1 MNKMTQETAK
11 RKIYALMH
19 DPVEKVM
26 DIINHEE
33 IAAKRIGVLK
43 VEKPSTD
50 KSDMNSSTADRILL
64 PREKEIYNKRHSV
77 NFNRSPL
84 YTHPLTGETLNTDEI
99 KEYLRK
105 NKDEINKK
113 ILNFLTKL
121 KTTEKDDYVKIYEKL
136 WWYLPK
142 IIPYTYMIPAD
153 TRIPDHSIIDHLD
166 TASAM
171 NVVKT
176 KKLSLIM
183 FSIGPVQEFISAARK
198 VRDLRSGSYLLSYL
212 TFCGIKAVAK
222 EYGWDN
228 IVFPNLR
235 DNYLVAK
242 EIGITNAE
250 IYNPEIASLPNVF
263 TAIIPKEDEKIIRE
277 KIENEINSELDNI
290 SKYFKDKVNNYFENK
305 KINVYENENTECK
318 IILSA
323 ENPKYGIK
331 SKEEFEEVWDN
342 QIKSLLMFSGASQE
356 LSIDKIMEEYFEY
369 TEENDAKDFI
379 KKINEIS
386 EKANSY
392 NVSDTTLYGFASEI
406 LGIKSFIRKQTRDF
420 TQNIEKINTPGD
432 DLSGGAKALITIERN
447 EDGQKSSELLSAISF
462 IKRYFHLYLKEKGY
476 TEASKGI
483 LYVESIQ
490 DISKEYKS
498 SIVMMDGDKM
508 GEWISGKKAGSIY
521 SRMIKPTKDF
531 INKYPEYKEIL
542 EKTQIIKPAY
552 QRTVSRTLN
561 NFTRFVPEIIN
572 KEKGMLIYAG
582 GDDVLA
588 VMPAN
593 KAFIVADKIRK
604 LYSGVLNEKISV
616 KQEFITESGEPIIKN
631 TEYEIKNGYAYH
643 NGIPAFNLMGEKA
656 TMSAGIF
663 VSNSNYNLKLALE
676 QARKLEKIAKKESG
690 RNSFA
695 ISSLRSGKQKILTDK
710 WQYGAYDFLEKA
722 ETFYNSL
729 KETDK
734 KSIKSLVE
742 RIKYEIKNL
751 KVEEEKEFTDYLLP
765 FLLEK
770 RIKIDKKHARE
781 LREDIF
787 GKLIGNFDKNK
798 TDKDKIEVIK
808 KMLEIIDEY
817 EFSQRKN
824 DERSE

>member
-1 MNKMTQETAK
+1 S
-11 RKIYALMH
+11 
-19 DPVEKVM
+19 
-26 DIINHEE
+26 
-33 IAAKRIGVLK
+33 RI
-43 VEKPSTD
+43 
-50 KSDMNSSTADRILL
+50 
-64 PREKEIYNKRHSV
+64 
-77 NFNRSPL
+77 
-84 YTHPLTGETLNTDEI
+84 
-99 KEYLRK
+99 
-105 NKDEINKK
+105 
-113 ILNFLTKL
+113 
-121 KTTEKDDYVKIYEKL
+121 
-136 WWYLPK
+136 
-142 IIPYTYMIPAD
+142 
-153 TRIPDHSIIDHLD
+153 
-166 TASAM
+166 
-171 NVVKT
+171 
-176 KKLSLIM
+176 
-183 FSIGPVQEFISAARK
+183 
-198 VRDLRSGSYLLSYL
+198 
-212 TFCGIKAVAK
+212 
-222 EYGWDN
+222 
-228 IVFPNLR
+228 
-235 DNYLVAK
+235 
-242 EIGITNAE
+242 
-250 IYNPEIASLPNVF
+250 
-263 TAIIPKEDEKIIRE
+263 
-277 KIENEINSELDNI
+277 
-290 SKYFKDKVNNYFENK
+290 
-305 KINVYENENTECK
+305 
-318 IILSA
+318 
-323 ENPKYGIK
+323 
-331 SKEEFEEVWDN
+331 
-342 QIKSLLMFSGASQE
+342 
-356 LSIDKIMEEYFEY
+356 
-369 TEENDAKDFI
+369 
-379 KKINEIS
+379 
-386 EKANSY
+386 
-392 NVSDTTLYGFASEI
+392 
-406 LGIKSFIRKQTRDF
+406 
-420 TQNIEKINTPGD
+420 
-432 DLSGGAKALITIERN
+432 
-447 EDGQKSSELLSAISF
+447 
-462 IKRYFHLYLKEKGY
+462 
-476 TEASKGI
+476 
-483 LYVESIQ
+483 
-490 DISKEYKS
+490 
-498 SIVMMDGDKM
+498 
-508 GEWISGKKAGSIY
+508 
-521 SRMIKPTKDF
+521 IKPTKDF